1 MLARDVKIST
11 LVKLNR
17 EFTDEVF
24 YWVGQLLEDRKQV
37 AEAMEV
43 RLIYAY
49 ERLRIDRKPEQGEEN
64 RETHWVIRSA
74 LHDIINQEPSDWKEA
89 SELFKKSLIENAY
102 EETECGWLAIKF
114 IGVSDT
120 TARKLV
126 DFHSMDKTPSNYK
139 KRKPKPRKRN
149 WWESKRKR
157 K

>member
-1 MLARDVKIST
+1 MLAREVKIST

-102 EETECGWLAIKF
+102 EETECALKAIKF
-114 IGVSDT
+114 IGVSDK
-120 TARKLV
+120 TARKYV
-126 DFHSMDKTPSNYK
+126 DFKGMNKTPSNHK

-149 WWESKRKR
+149 LWESKRKE